1 MISRYENF
9 NPMLKCPCCGEEI
22 FGKIEQV
29 LSSCGENYYVIGL
42 CCDNCKIYIT
52 KKSRSGIKAHTKA
65 INKFIKIATKAKK
78 KAERKKQ
85 RFN

>member
-1 MISRYENF
+1 MISRCENF

-29 LSSCGENYYVIGL
+29 SPGCSEDYYVIEL
-42 CCDNCKIYIT
+42 YCNNCKIYIT
-52 KKSRSGIKAHTKA
+52 KNNRSSIKAHTKA

-78 KAERKKQ
+78 KMEKKKAKI
-85 RFN
+85 